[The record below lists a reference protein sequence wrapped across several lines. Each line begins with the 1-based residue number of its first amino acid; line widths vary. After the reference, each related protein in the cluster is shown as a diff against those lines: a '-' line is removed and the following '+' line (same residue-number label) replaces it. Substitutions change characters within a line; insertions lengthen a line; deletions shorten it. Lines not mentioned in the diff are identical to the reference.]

1 MTQPALK
8 FYNMMIHLIKNNKLY
23 EENVAVK
30 NVWKKEGNT
39 FLDVYFYR
47 TRKSYVFDA
56 VFIHDILDLS
66 NEKYYQTIEEFAADF
81 AVSEGSKPSSAGEE
95 PRHVADKKIFEPI
108 SVDLIILTF
117 MACLGGL
124 DSIQKSI
131 ICDYIRRQIPQARN
145 MSRPYL
151 ETYIESLSPDDK
163 SFYNALRRLNYQNK
177 EAVEHLCAEAVKVC
191 LADGRLHYREKFY
204 IAELLQVC
212 REAGINMEV
221 AI

>member
-8 FYNMMIHLIKNNKLY
+8 FYNMMMHLIKNNKLY

-66 NEKYYQTIEEFAADF
+66 NEKYP
-81 AVSEGSKPSSAGEE
+81 KPSSAGEE